1 MSSGYRRFEARLKS
15 QTLAAFV
22 ASKSPKGRRATREQ
36 GGGAGMAAVSSG
48 EGPFLKGNSPFGNP
62 D

>member
-1 MSSGYRRFEARLKS
+1 LKPAFGGKAKS

-22 ASKSPKGRRATREQ
+22 ASKSPKGRRATRSQ
-36 GGGAGMAAVSSG
+36 GGGAGKAAVSSG

>member
-1 MSSGYRRFEARLKS
+1 MPLEPAFGGKAKS

-22 ASKSPKGRRATREQ
+22 ASKSRKGRRATRSQ

-48 EGPFLKGNSPFGNP
+48 AGPFLKGNSPFGNP